1 MVLYFE
7 DFQPGA
13 KIESQGL
20 TVTEAHVVAFAGL
33 TGDFNPL
40 HLDEEYA
47 RRTIFGGRIAHGLL
61 TLSLALGLFA
71 PNIYG
76 STIAL
81 LEASARFLK
90 PVKIGDTI
98 RVVTE
103 VLDKKPTEKYEG
115 GVVHLR
121 HEVRNQRGEV
131 VAVAETKILVSRRR

>member
-1 MVLYFE
+1 MALYFE

-13 KIESQGL
+13 KLESPGV

-40 HLDEEYA
+40 HLDEERA

-61 TLSLALGLFA
+61 TLSLAAGLLA

-76 STIAL
+76 SAIAL
-81 LEASARFLK
+81 LEASARFLR
-90 PVKIGDTI
+90 PVRIGDTI
-98 RVVTE
+98 RAIAE
-103 VLDKKPTEKYEG
+103 VLDKRPSEKYAG
-115 GVVHLR
+115 GVVRLR

-131 VAVAETKILVSRRR
+131 VAVAETKILVAKRP